1 MMSIKVQSVTLA
13 AATDLGI
20 HGHFERKFVQGK
32 TGIRSMEWLPGV
44 GVIRIQREGKTS
56 LIVPVAAVQAFE
68 VLEEAEMDAP
78 VKRGPGRPPKAA

>member
-1 MMSIKVQSVTLA
+1 
-13 AATDLGI
+13 
-20 HGHFERKFVQGK
+20 
-32 TGIRSMEWLPGV
+32 
-44 GVIRIQREGKTS
+44 VIRIQREGKTS